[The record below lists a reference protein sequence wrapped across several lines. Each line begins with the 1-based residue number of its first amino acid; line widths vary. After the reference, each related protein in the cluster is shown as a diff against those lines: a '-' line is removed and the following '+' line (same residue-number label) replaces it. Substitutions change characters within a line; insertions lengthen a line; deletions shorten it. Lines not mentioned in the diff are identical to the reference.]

1 MVNDAKNILKK
12 QLELVQERINNA
24 AVSVGRDPSTVNL
37 TVVTKGKSAAIVKNL
52 FELGVKT
59 IGESY
64 LKEALFK
71 MDLLKDYNID
81 WHMIGTI
88 QRSKVKSVL
97 DHFTQIQSVDR
108 FELAEEIARR
118 ADILKKTMPVYLEL
132 NLSGENTKH
141 GWNVV
146 SEKDLD
152 LFFDDAG
159 RMIEFGSIDVRGL
172 MTMAPYTRD
181 PEKSRPYFKQLRE
194 IKNKLEERQ
203 PNISGLGLSMG
214 MSSDFEVAVE
224 EGSTM
229 LRIGSVIVGQR

>member
-181 PEKSRPYFKQLRE
+181 PENSRPYFKQLRE